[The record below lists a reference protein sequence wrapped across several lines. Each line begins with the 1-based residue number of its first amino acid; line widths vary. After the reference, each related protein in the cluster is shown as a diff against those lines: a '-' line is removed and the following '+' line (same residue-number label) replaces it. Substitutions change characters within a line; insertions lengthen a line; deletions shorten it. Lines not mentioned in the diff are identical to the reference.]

1 MYILT
6 NDVKKID
13 DVYVRQVLPKRK
25 RDSHKG
31 TYGKA
36 AIVAGSEEYS
46 GAAYLA
52 AKACLRS
59 GAGYTTLFLPKN
71 LFSAFLL
78 RAPELLL
85 KSTNDGGRYAF
96 KEEIMQTLLA
106 YDSIAYGMGMGATED
121 TARGAVYL
129 LQNYEGK
136 LILDADGLNALAY
149 YQKDGLKTLLQNK
162 KCAVVITPHVKEFS
176 RLSGY
181 SVAEIEQNG
190 AELAKT
196 FAKEN
201 GITVLLKNAWTIIT
215 DGEEVLLNT
224 MGNSGQA
231 KAGSGDVLSGVIA
244 GISAMGATVKDG
256 AASGCYLAGK
266 AAEIAVKERGE
277 YSLLATDVI
286 EELGHAFTSVFFGR

>member
-149 YQKDGLKTLLQNK
+149 YQKTG
-162 KCAVVITPHVKEFS
+162 
-176 RLSGY
+176 
-181 SVAEIEQNG
+181 
-190 AELAKT
+190 
-196 FAKEN
+196 
-201 GITVLLKNAWTIIT
+201 
-215 DGEEVLLNT
+215 
-224 MGNSGQA
+224 
-231 KAGSGDVLSGVIA
+231 
-244 GISAMGATVKDG
+244 
-256 AASGCYLAGK
+256 
-266 AAEIAVKERGE
+266 
-277 YSLLATDVI
+277 
-286 EELGHAFTSVFFGR
+286 